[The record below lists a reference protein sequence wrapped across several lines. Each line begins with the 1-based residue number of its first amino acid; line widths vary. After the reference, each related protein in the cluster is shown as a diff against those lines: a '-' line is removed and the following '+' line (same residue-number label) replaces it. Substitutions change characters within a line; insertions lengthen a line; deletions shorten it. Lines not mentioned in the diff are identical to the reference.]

1 MRRFR
6 IAIVLAALA
15 TFLSPVPYSHAS
27 NPACNPTVVTTNY
40 SSQNYRAYKFTS
52 TTVCDWT
59 MPSNAGAIAFVEI
72 VGGGGGGGAGS
83 FSNSSPYG
91 GGGGGGGGGQV
102 LFQTS
107 ANFTIGAGATLTI
120 AVGTGGA
127 GGTPGAIGATGGS
140 GASGSSTTITPSSG
154 TTITAAGGSGG
165 TGGSTSTGGTGGS
178 STGRT
183 YNANSIGLQSGGAQN
198 SGNGGGGATS
208 LGSGTDAFS
217 TQRGG
222 GGSASLLDVNSSSS
236 YGGSS
241 ASISSYTPY
250 AGAANTGS
258 GGDGGNGI
266 HASSATANV
275 SGATGGSG
283 FVMIG
288 FYFGVASI
296 HSSDVFTVGVPVNTQ
311 FAVLTAGVGTTTL
324 SLTTGSWPAGLSYD
338 QTTAT
343 LTGTPT
349 TAQTSTPYSLQS
361 NDNSAGPYQPNYSIT
376 INKGTQ
382 TALSLSSG
390 SMILGDT
397 ITLIATGGSGTGA
410 ITYST
415 SDGTACPISGVG
427 SNILTAAS
435 GSGTC
440 TITATKAGDSNWNST
455 STTATFTLSKTAPHL
470 TLTSASSLSP
480 TNSAILLSSTV
491 TSGATGTVTFKANG
505 TAISGCGS
513 SGTVTISTGAATCSW
528 SPSSAAGSPY
538 TITALYSGDSSYNAD
553 TATVSNII
561 IYAPISLSY
570 SNITTTLGTGA
581 TAAPTVSGGN
591 GATSSW
597 TWTVLKAS
605 DSSTVSGITA
615 PNGTVT
621 VSASMTPGT
630 YSMIVTAT
638 DTQGI
643 VKTAPITITSSRIGV
658 SLSYSSI
665 TSTYGTLTTA
675 SPAVSGGVGST
686 SSWSWAVVQRSDSS
700 TITGVT
706 ISSTGMISI
715 DSTTASG
722 NYVLAVT
729 GTDTVG
735 TAQTV
740 FVNLSVNRIAINL
753 SYTDT
758 STSFGTALTIP
769 ATVSG
774 GVGSPSTWTWSI
786 VKASDSS
793 TVYTMSI
800 SGGTITVS
808 NTTAGGTYAMIVTAT
823 DGAGTIKTAPI
834 TITVNKVYGTITI
847 RAANISGTTVYGVTV
862 NRQVQLMGST
872 GVGGGG
878 TMTFFA
884 NGVAVCSNVYLYS
897 GTGSCWWGVSDT
909 TTASFNIYAT
919 YTGDS
924 SVYGGTSNTLTNF
937 PVAAA
942 IRATYNDIHV
952 SNGYS
957 ASSSPTVSGGT
968 GAVSTWSWSM
978 SQHTTGQQIAGI
990 TINASTGVVTVAS
1003 NTANGTYAMDIYPT
1017 DPTNANTVT
1026 TLNIYVANL
1035 STPTIVLWNNSE
1047 TVSAGSPII
1056 GYFLLST
1063 GGSIDTFTISP
1074 AAPTGMTFNTNTG
1087 VFSGTPT
1094 NAQSA
1099 TTYTITGFNSMGS
1112 ASATYVL
1119 TVTANN
1125 SGTTITIAL
1134 VGGGTS
1140 AYMRTPVGIVAT
1152 SSQDGK
1158 VTFYWAN
1165 KPIPGCKSIG
1175 TSSKTVT
1182 CTWKP
1187 SAHGSAV
1194 LYAALKPNSGSYTAS
1209 RSANLNVGVGLRSG
1223 NR

>member
-27 NPACNPTVVTTNY
+27 NPACSPTIAASAY
-40 SSQNYRAYKFTS
+40 SGYNEAIFTS
-52 TTVCDWT
+52 VGTCDWNMT
-59 MPSNAGAIAFVEI
+59 GIATI
-72 VGGGGGGGAGS
+72 LNLDMVGGGGGGGAGS
-83 FSNSSPYG
+83 WNGSSYG
-91 GGGGGGGGGQV
+91 GGGGGGGAGGN
-102 LFQTS
+102 FS
-107 ANFTIGAGATLTI
+107 ATNISVTPGSTVTIT
-120 AVGTGGA
+120 VGA
-127 GGTPGAIGATGGS
+127 GGAAGSAAASAGTIGTSGGNGGS
-140 GASGSSTTITPSSG
+140 SSFGSYSIPGGYGGGRGSVDVGGDGGASGGSNTTGTFTSG
-154 TTITAAGGSGG
+154 YAGGSH
-165 TGGSTSTGGTGGS
+165 
-178 STGRT
+178 
-183 YNANSIGLQSGGAQN
+183 YLF
-198 SGNGGGGATS
+198 NGGGGGLFNQAGSPAYSS
-208 LGSGTDAFS
+208 LAGSENQLGAVPSQTRWKRFFNNTGGANYADNIWVLAP
-217 TQRGG
+217 GG
-222 GGSASLLDVNSSSS
+222 GGTAYG
-236 YGGSS
+236 YGGSGQ
-241 ASISSYTPY
+241 PN
-250 AGAANTGS
+250 GANVNNPATDGRANA
-258 GGDGGNGI
+258 GDGGGGGRGCPTSYSTCANNAGSAGGTGRVEILFAWAAINQASTMSFQLGQSSSQFVANITPGINGNNVYI
-266 HASSATANV
+266 TNAAT
-275 SGATGGSG
+275 
-283 FVMIG
+283 
-288 FYFGVASI
+288 
-296 HSSDVFTVGVPVNTQ
+296 
-311 FAVLTAGVGTTTL
+311 L
-324 SLTTGSWPAGLSYD
+324 PAGL
-338 QTTAT
+338 T
-343 LTGTPT
+343 LNSSTGEISGTPT
-349 TAQTSTPYSLQS
+349 ATMASTLFSFNAQDQYSYTSINVYITVTKALQ
-361 NDNSAGPYQPNYSIT
+361 T
-376 INKGTQ
+376 TL
-382 TALSLSSG
+382 ALSGGTLYNGDTRTLTATGALGTGTLSYTTSNSSICQLSG
-390 SMILGDT
+390 SNNS
-397 ITLIATGGSGTGA
+397 TLTATAGSG
-410 ITYST
+410 S
-415 SDGTACPISGVG
+415 CV
-427 SNILTAAS
+427 
-435 GSGTC
+435 
-440 TITATKAGDSNWNST
+440 ITATKASDSSYESGT
-455 STTATFTLSKTAPHL
+455 ATATFNLIKKTTGLVFTKNLNSPQPTNTSI
-470 TLTSASSLSP
+470 TLTATVP
-480 TNSAILLSSTV
+480 TQ
-491 TSGATGTVTFKANG
+491 ATGTITFTSNG
-505 TAISGCGS
+505 SPISNCGS
-513 SGTVTISTGAATCSW
+513 SGVVTVSSGVATCSW
-528 SPSSAAGSPY
+528 TPASTTGTPFSLVAS
-538 TITALYSGDSSYNAD
+538 YSGDSTY
-553 TATVSNII
+553 ATDSSTISNFS
-561 IYAPISLSY
+561 IYSPISLSY
-570 SNITTTLGTGA
+570 SNLSLALSAGGTA
-581 TAAPTVSGGN
+581 SPTVSGGS
-591 GATSSW
+591 GSYSGWSW
-597 TWTVLKAS
+597 SIAKTS
-605 DSSTVSGITA
+605 DSSSVSGITISGGVVTVDVSTA
-615 PNGTVT
+615 AGTYPMTVT
-621 VSASMTPGT
+621 TTDGAGT
-630 YSMIVTAT
+630 TQTAT
-638 DTQGI
+638 
-643 VKTAPITITSSRIGV
+643 ITITV
-658 SLSYSSI
+658 S
-665 TSTYGTLTTA
+665 
-675 SPAVSGGVGST
+675 
-686 SSWSWAVVQRSDSS
+686 
-700 TITGVT
+700 
-706 ISSTGMISI
+706 
-715 DSTTASG
+715 
-722 NYVLAVT
+722 
-729 GTDTVG
+729 
-735 TAQTV
+735 
-740 FVNLSVNRIAINL
+740 RIAINL

-1074 AAPTGMTFNTNTG
+1074 AAPTGMTFNTSTG